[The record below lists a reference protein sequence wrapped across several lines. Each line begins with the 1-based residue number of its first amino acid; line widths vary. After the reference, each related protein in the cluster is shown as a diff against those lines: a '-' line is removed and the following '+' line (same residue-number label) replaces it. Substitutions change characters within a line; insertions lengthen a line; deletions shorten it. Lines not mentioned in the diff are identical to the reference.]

1 MDSAGG
7 DGIPARKSAMEKK
20 ILFAVDGSEK
30 CNEAIRT
37 AGNLFRNHDG
47 CQVLLYHCV
56 PELQTLYPGEM
67 IAPGS
72 MKSTL
77 ERAGKAVLESSD
89 RILSEIGFPA
99 ERIEM
104 KLKMDSVAPS
114 YDILN
119 EAAASKIQTVICG
132 RRGRTPKKDLLIG
145 SVSSRLSQYST
156 LRTVW
161 IIDNSVHETRKILIP
176 IEGSPDSRA
185 LTYYASEFF
194 APIPDLNYTLLH
206 FMPKLPPKFWD
217 HGRILN
223 DHEEKS
229 KNLEIDEWR
238 NETLRGVEKFLS
250 EARDAL
256 IGGNVPPENIQT
268 QIVHTKNDL
277 ATDVIHEVDR
287 NRYQFVLIGKKSFK
301 EQKPF
306 LIGSNANKILKNVRN
321 TILCLVD
328 S

>member
-1 MDSAGG
+1 
-7 DGIPARKSAMEKK
+7 MERK

-30 CNEAIRT
+30 CNQALRI
-37 AGNLFRNHDG
+37 AGDLLRNNDG

-56 PELQTLYPGEM
+56 PELQTLYPGEIM
-67 IAPGS
+67 APGS
-72 MKSTL
+72 TEGHF
-77 ERAGKAVLESSD
+77 ERAGKAILEASRSVLLET
-89 RILSEIGFPA
+89 GFPA
-99 ERIEM
+99 ARIAT

-114 YDILN
+114 CDILD

-132 RRGRTPKKDLLIG
+132 RRGRTPKKGLLIG
-145 SVSSRLSQYST
+145 STSSRLSQYST

-161 IIDNSVHETRKILIP
+161 VIDSTVHQTRKMLIP
-176 IEGSPDSRA
+176 MEGSPDSRA
-185 LTYYASEFF
+185 LTYYAAEFF
-194 APIPDLNYTLLH
+194 APIPDISYTLLH
-206 FMPKLPPKFWD
+206 FMPKLPPRFWD

-223 DHEEKS
+223 EDEEKDI
-229 KNLEIDEWR
+229 NREQNEWR
-238 NETLRGVEKFLS
+238 NATLREVEKFLA

-256 IGGNVPPENIQT
+256 IGGTVPPEKVRT
-268 QIVHTKNDL
+268 QIVHTKTDL
-277 ATDVIHEVDR
+277 ARDMLEEIDR

-306 LIGSNANKILKNVRN
+306 LIGSNANKILKNVKN